1 VDEKAEKVSAR
12 ARQRSIGCR
21 KRSEEH
27 AISYQQ
33 WSKWARILAIVT
45 AGLAGLG
52 GIGAISSANAGSAFA
67 VIGGALVVLVVLT
80 RAVDEGLGA
89 ARTAEQ
95 HRLASV
101 RFREVQLQ
109 YLTLAQ
115 FTPDDGDAAEEKFT
129 QVQTQALRAET
140 DSPLVES
147 RAKRKREMLAKE
159 AEAEK
164 KAKEKI
170 EAEEAKQDEEPEAA

>member
-1 VDEKAEKVSAR
+1 MDGTTQEVGRR
-12 ARQRSIGCR
+12 AAQRATGCW

-27 AISYQQ
+27 AISYQR
-33 WSKWARILAIVT
+33 WTKWARTLAIVT

-52 GIGAISSANAGSAFA
+52 GIGAIGSAEAGSALA
-67 VIGGALVVLVVLT
+67 VAGGGLVVLMVLA

-89 ARTAEQ
+89 ARTAEE

-115 FTPDDGDAAEEKFT
+115 FPPDDRDAAEKKLL
-129 QVQTQALRAET
+129 QIQSQAVQAET
-140 DSPLVES
+140 ESPLVE
-147 RAKRKREMLAKE
+147 RKAKLKREQLARE
-159 AEAEK
+159 
-164 KAKEKI
+164 
-170 EAEEAKQDEEPEAA
+170 DP